1 MPINHLEYISYF
13 RKQTMTISIA
23 DLRKSRT
30 TDFSKITQALTKT
43 SDRQDDSDYFKLT
56 KDKAGNASATIRFL
70 PKHPDDELPFVAIYT
85 HAFQG
90 PTGRWFIENSRTTLG
105 EADPISEINRQLWA
119 SGLESNKEIA
129 RKQKRKTSYIAN
141 IYVVNDPANPDNN
154 AKVFRFKFGK
164 KIFEMIMDKANPTFA
179 EDAPVNVFDP
189 FDGADFKIRMRQVE
203 GYPNYDT
210 SIFTEVKPLAKTD
223 EGIVEIV
230 NQMKPLKELVA
241 PSQFKTYDELKKKYD
256 AVMNTSGAG
265 ILAKA
270 EEVVER
276 MSTEP
281 VKAEKQPSKVVE
293 AKSVPAWEDTQ
304 EEGDDI
310 EAYFAK
316 IAS

>member
-210 SIFTEVKPLAKTD
+210 SIFTEAKPLAKTD

-276 MSTEP
+276 MSAEP